1 MKFPNEAGGARRRSL
16 PLGEARTLLKSSLA
30 QHVRPELKGGI
41 LLIDRTGAVTSF
53 SPAENEWRVPQAG
66 RTLPLN
72 QRFSQMWQ
80 VPRKVLRRLSFESAL
95 RRALDRG
102 ELVVHLQPKADVAT
116 GQIVGAEALVRWLDP
131 QRGVVWP
138 VDFIPEAEDSGLIDR
153 VDEHVLKAVCS
164 QSQIRQSAGIAQVP
178 VSVNISALHLRDD
191 ALPKLVASLLEQ
203 ADLVPECLELE
214 ITESAAMAATSQVA
228 ATLQGLHELGVR
240 IAIDDFGRG
249 YFSFSNLRSLPIQVL
264 KLDRSLIRD
273 VGVDSAT
280 SDVVT
285 AIIAMAFKLG
295 FEVVAEGVETT
306 TQLEFLRRECCNTC
320 QGYLLAEA
328 MPPEDFDRLLSQHS
342 RLYATGAESQSGRQA
357 A

>member
-1 MKFPNEAGGARRRSL
+1 MKFPQRAGGAGRRFS
-16 PLGEARTLLKSSLA
+16 PLGEAQILLKSSLA
-30 QHVRPELKGGI
+30 QHVRPESMGGI
-41 LLIDRTGAVTSF
+41 LLIDRTGAATSF
-53 SPAENEWRVPQAG
+53 SLVESEWRVPRSG

-80 VPRKVLRRLSFESAL
+80 IPRNILRRLSFESAL

-131 QRGVVWP
+131 HRGIVWP
-138 VDFIPEAEDSGLIDR
+138 VDFIPEAEDTGLIDR
-153 VDEHVLKAVCS
+153 VDEYVLKAVCS
-164 QSQIRQSAGIAQVP
+164 QSRSRQSAGITQVP
-178 VSVNISALHLRDD
+178 VSVNISALHLRDA

-203 ADLVPECLELE
+203 ADLGPECLELE
-214 ITESAAMAATSQVA
+214 ITESAAMDATKQVA
-228 ATLQGLHELGVR
+228 ATLQSLRELGVR

-249 YFSFSNLRSLPIQVL
+249 YFSFLHLRSLPIQVL

-273 VGVDSAT
+273 VGVDSAS

-285 AIIAMAFKLG
+285 AIIAMASNLG
-295 FEVVAEGVETT
+295 LEVVAEGVETT
-306 TQLEFLRRECCNTC
+306 TQLEFLRQERCNIF

-328 MPPEDFDRLLSQHS
+328 MPPEDFDRVLSQHS
-342 RLYATGAESQSGRQA
+342 RLYPAEAESQSGHRA

>member
-1 MKFPNEAGGARRRSL
+1 MKFLQSAGGTERRLS
-16 PLGEARTLLKSSLA
+16 PLGEARTLRKSSLA
-30 QHVRPELKGGI
+30 QHLRPESTGGI
-41 LLIDRTGAVTSF
+41 LLIDKTGAVTSF
-53 SPAENEWRVPQAG
+53 SVEGSEWRVPRSG
-66 RTLPLN
+66 KTLPLN

-80 VPRKVLRRLSFESAL
+80 IPRKILRRLSFETAL

-131 QRGVVWP
+131 DRGVVWP

-153 VDEHVLKAVCS
+153 VDEYVLKAVCS
-164 QSQIRQSAGIAQVP
+164 QSRIRQSAGIAQVP
-178 VSVNISALHLRDD
+178 VSVNISALHLRDA

-203 ADLVPECLELE
+203 ADLGPDCLELE
-214 ITESAAMAATSQVA
+214 ITETAAMAATRQVA
-228 ATLQGLHELGVR
+228 ATLQSLRELGVR

-249 YFSFSNLRSLPIQVL
+249 YFSFLHLRSLPIQVL
-264 KLDRSLIRD
+264 KLDGSLIRD
-273 VGVDSAT
+273 VGVDSAA

-285 AIIAMAFKLG
+285 AIIAMASNLG
-295 FEVVAEGVETT
+295 LEVVAEGVETT
-306 TQLEFLRRECCNTC
+306 NQLEFLKQERCNLF

-328 MPPEDFDRLLSQHS
+328 MPSEDFDRVLSKQS
-342 RLYATGAESQSGRQA
+342 RLYPAAAESQSGRQA